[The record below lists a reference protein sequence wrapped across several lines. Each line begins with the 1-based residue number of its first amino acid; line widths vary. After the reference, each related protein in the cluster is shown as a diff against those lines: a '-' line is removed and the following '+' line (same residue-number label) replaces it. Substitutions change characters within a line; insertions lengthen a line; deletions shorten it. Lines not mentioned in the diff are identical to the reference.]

1 LLPGTTLME
10 FDPKTRSKRVLASYP
25 LTTLTEATGSDV
37 KDREGNLYFAG
48 RRDDPTI
55 TKFGESG
62 GNRPFLIVLNPER
75 EIR

>member
-1 LLPGTTLME
+1 MD
-10 FDPKTRSKRVLASYP
+10 FDPKTRRKRILASYS
-25 LTTLTEATGSDV
+25 LTSLTKATDSDV

-62 GNRPFLIVLNPER
+62 GNRPFLIVLNPEK